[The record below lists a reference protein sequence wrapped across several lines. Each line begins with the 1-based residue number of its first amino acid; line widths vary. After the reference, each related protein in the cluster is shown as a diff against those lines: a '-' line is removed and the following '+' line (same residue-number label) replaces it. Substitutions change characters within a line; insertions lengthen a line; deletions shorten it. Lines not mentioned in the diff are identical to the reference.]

1 MKACRVIALFALS
14 VLVITGCRSPKSSWW
29 QWPDSDSPTEPLNS
43 CQICAGARS
52 VYVLSP
58 GGKLTVLDRQ
68 TGHRNWQVD
77 LQRDLHLTPW
87 SLHVEADGAVLI
99 SDLGFATLLD
109 ERGKR
114 RWRNNDF
121 DGAKIAL
128 DSRQPNY
135 VLHTG
140 SALVGVR
147 ADGTIAW
154 RLPGSFSM
162 FSRAG
167 QRVVAMSDEAAET
180 TIVSLSALNGVEFW
194 RWSAPPHRLLADVAT
209 LGDVTAALQC
219 TRPAA
224 NSIDALASP
233 DWNFRTYWVEGLD
246 AEGQLLWSVELPGRF
261 FSATVLPAPGANVLF
276 VQANGFAPGRQT
288 QGTNQQLLFCLSGKG
303 ELLWQKDITSA
314 RVSSTVIAGGVCF
327 FGTETGQVVSCS
339 PAGTLAVVAEYEPG
353 KLPRP
358 RLTVVAVG
366 ESDVVCLV
374 NGRTLARLPR
384 LR

>member
-1 MKACRVIALFALS
+1 MLANISKSISVKRGVDSCDKVGTSSFDVMKACRVIALFALS

-29 QWPDSDSPTEPLNS
+29 QWPDSESPTEPLNS

-87 SLHVEADGAVLI
+87 SLHVDADGAVLI

-114 RWRNNDF
+114 RWRNNDL
-121 DGAKIAL
+121 DGANIAL

-162 FSRAG
+162 FSSAG

-180 TIVSLSALNGVEFW
+180 TIVSLSALNGAEFW

-261 FSATVLPAPGANVLF
+261 FSATVLPAPRSECAVRAGQWVRARATNPRDQPAAAVLPIG
-276 VQANGFAPGRQT
+276 QGR
-288 QGTNQQLLFCLSGKG
+288 
-303 ELLWQKDITSA
+303 A
-314 RVSSTVIAGGVCF
+314 
-327 FGTETGQVVSCS
+327 
-339 PAGTLAVVAEYEPG
+339 TLAEGHY
-353 KLPRP
+353 KRP
-358 RLTVVAVG
+358 RVLN
-366 ESDVVCLV
+366 SDCRRGLF
-374 NGRTLARLPR
+374 
-384 LR
+384 LRYRDWPSG